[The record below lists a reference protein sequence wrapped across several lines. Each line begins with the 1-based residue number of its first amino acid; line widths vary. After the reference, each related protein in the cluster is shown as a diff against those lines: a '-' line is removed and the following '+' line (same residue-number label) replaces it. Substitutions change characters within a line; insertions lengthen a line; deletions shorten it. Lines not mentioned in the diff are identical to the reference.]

1 MKLYKNDILKILNKY
16 NFNQKDYIVLSG
28 ASLVLQNIK
37 EYTFDIDIAVSNEL
51 YSEILEKYN
60 CLFEKQIDNYN
71 IWFIDNIINFS
82 NHYYSEAKYMYL
94 FGLQVHTID
103 SIFELKSN
111 LNRLKD
117 NQDIEL
123 IEAFYKIKKLTK

>member
-82 NHYYSEAKYMYL
+82 NHYYSETKYMYL
-94 FGLQVHTID
+94 FGLQVQTID

>member
-16 NFNQKDYIVLSG
+16 NFNQKDFIVLSG

-37 EYTFDIDIAVSNEL
+37 EYTSDIDIAVSNEL

-82 NHYYSEAKYMYL
+82 NHYYTETKYIDL
-94 FGLQVHTID
+94 FGLKVQTID
-103 SIFELKSN
+103 SIFELKRN

-117 NQDIEL
+117 N
-123 IEAFYKIKKLTK
+123 KILN

>member
-82 NHYYSEAKYMYL
+82 NHYYSETKYMYL
-94 FGLQVHTID
+94 FGLQVQTID

-123 IEAFYKIKKLTK
+123 IEAFYKTKKLTK

>member
-82 NHYYSEAKYMYL
+82 NHYYSETKYMYL
-94 FGLQVHTID
+94 FGLQVQTID
-103 SIFELKSN
+103 SIFELKRN

-123 IEAFYKIKKLTK
+123 IEAFYKTKKLTK